1 MKRIKNFVKNTFKD
15 VPKENREEIIK
26 RVTEVLMEK
35 VEDLIENGLSEQE
48 AIDRAVIEFGT
59 AEDFFEPEG
68 IIKIVKKRL
77 KSIKHYRNDIIFSVT
92 GAIIIIGMLIFT
104 NLYYAGKVIWFV
116 LPALAVLW
124 WPLAVIYNFLNKK
137 ENKKEN
143 NDE

>member
-15 VPKENREEIIK
+15 VPKDKREEIIK
-26 RVTEVLMEK
+26 KVTEVLMEK

-48 AIDRAVIEFGT
+48 AIDRAVMEFGT
-59 AEDFFEPEG
+59 AEDYFQPEG
-68 IIKIVKKRL
+68 KITVFRKRL
-77 KSIKHYRNDIIFSVT
+77 KSIKHYRNDTIFSIT
-92 GAIIIIGMLIFT
+92 GALIIIGMLIFA
-104 NLYYAGKVIWFV
+104 NLYYAPKVIWFV
-116 LPALAVLW
+116 LPTLAVLW